1 MKEQRRVGNSALQA
15 LMKAFWPTQP
25 YSTLR
30 KVCIG
35 FLDHNAPHLIKRD
48 HIGCAVIEFG
58 CARTFV
64 RSHGLGA
71 DSRASRPTEL
81 CKTTFDIHGRYPRG
95 ESLEKR

>member
-1 MKEQRRVGNSALQA
+1 
-15 LMKAFWPTQP
+15 
-25 YSTLR
+25 
-30 KVCIG
+30 
-35 FLDHNAPHLIKRD
+35 
-48 HIGCAVIEFG
+48 
-58 CARTFV
+58 V